1 MLKIIGSD
9 SELHEIHISAQ
20 LTQPSIQYSHFGL
33 KTARES
39 HGALTVPYNIFY
51 PISIPYIYMNG

>member
-39 HGALTVPYNIFY
+39 HGALTVPYNIF
-51 PISIPYIYMNG
+51 